1 MRARWLI
8 AWSGGIIAAVASIG
22 MRATGE
28 RDDSAFVGSRVPSP
42 AANAATTD
50 SGPAKPE
57 FRLAPT
63 PQGRPGSGVV
73 QLVPTQS
80 PFGIAATRDG
90 RLVYDLDIAVSG
102 LPPASALGP
111 YTGYEA
117 WVATP
122 KLDVVRAL
130 GPIQNGAALQGEAD
144 WNKFT
149 VIISAESP
157 PVGHKWSA
165 AVALIGRSPSS
176 LMQSFA
182 SHPLFSTP
190 EPD

>member
-1 MRARWLI
+1 M
-8 AWSGGIIAAVASIG
+8 
-22 MRATGE
+22 
-28 RDDSAFVGSRVPSP
+28 
-42 AANAATTD
+42 
-50 SGPAKPE
+50 
-57 FRLAPT
+57 
-63 PQGRPGSGVV
+63 
-73 QLVPTQS
+73 
-80 PFGIAATRDG
+80 
-90 RLVYDLDIAVSG
+90 YDLDIAVSG
-102 LPPASALGP
+102 LPPASSFGP

-130 GPIQNGAALQGEAD
+130 GPIENGTTLKAGAD

-149 VIISAESP
+149 VIISAESTP
-157 PVGHKWSA
+157 IGRKWSK

>member
-1 MRARWLI
+1 MRARWLLV
-8 AWSGGIIAAVASIG
+8 WSGGIMATAASMGV
-22 MRATGE
+22 RATGG
-28 RDDSAFVGSRVPSP
+28 RDLAAFPSARDHNP
-42 AANAATTD
+42 AKSANAD
-50 SGPAKPE
+50 SEPRRPQ

-63 PQGRPGSGVV
+63 PDGRPGSGVV

-90 RLVYDLDIAVSG
+90 RLMYDLDIAVSG

-130 GPIQNGAALQGEAD
+130 GPIENGATLKGEAD

-149 VIISAESP
+149 VIISAESTP
-157 PVGHKWSA
+157 IGHKWSK